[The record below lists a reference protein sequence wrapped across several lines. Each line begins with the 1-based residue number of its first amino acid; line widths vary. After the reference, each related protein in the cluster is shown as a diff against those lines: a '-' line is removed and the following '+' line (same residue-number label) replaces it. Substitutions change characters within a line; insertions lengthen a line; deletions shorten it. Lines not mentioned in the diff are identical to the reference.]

1 LALAK
6 SSRRI
11 GRHILDLIGAREG
24 FPVSDFAEFKTYYV
38 LAGNLIDELS
48 KEQLAE
54 CARLLA
60 LHIADYQQRF
70 GDIPRGDLL
79 SLLGTVELTDEQCRL
94 LRDGMQILAGYL
106 GSMRDT
112 QDEEDDAGAVH

>member
-1 LALAK
+1 
-6 SSRRI
+6 
-11 GRHILDLIGAREG
+11 
-24 FPVSDFAEFKTYYV
+24 VSDFQEFKAYYALV
-38 LAGNLIDELS
+38 GELIEELS

-60 LHIADYQQRF
+60 LHVADYQQRF
-70 GDIPRGDLL
+70 GDIPRSELL

-106 GSMRDT
+106 ATVRDARE
-112 QDEEDDAGAVH
+112 DEDDVGPVH